1 MDSPSSRWYEP
12 REPRQNDSIA
22 PKHPRGAPSSCM
34 AIDFDLTFVLQML
47 LFAALIVVL
56 RPLLF
61 DPVLRVFEEREKR
74 TDGARQSARQM
85 QEEAGSLLSRYE
97 GELARVHDVARQE
110 RERARGETARMEA
123 ELLGQARQTAN
134 QIVEEGRLQI
144 DRERRRIQFTLG
156 QESERLAQTVAEAV
170 LGRSLH

>member
-1 MDSPSSRWYEP
+1 
-12 REPRQNDSIA
+12 
-22 PKHPRGAPSSCM
+22 
-34 AIDFDLTFVLQML
+34 
-47 LFAALIVVL
+47 
-56 RPLLF
+56 
-61 DPVLRVFEEREKR
+61 
-74 TDGARQSARQM
+74 
-85 QEEAGSLLSRYE
+85 
-97 GELARVHDVARQE
+97 VARQE
-110 RERARGETARMEA
+110 REQARAETARMEA

>member
-1 MDSPSSRWYEP
+1 
-12 REPRQNDSIA
+12 
-22 PKHPRGAPSSCM
+22 M

-85 QEEAGSLLSRYE
+85 QEEGARCGPPGARAG
-97 GELARVHDVARQE
+97 AR
-110 RERARGETARMEA
+110 
-123 ELLGQARQTAN
+123 
-134 QIVEEGRLQI
+134 
-144 DRERRRIQFTLG
+144 
-156 QESERLAQTVAEAV
+156 
-170 LGRSLH
+170 

>member
-1 MDSPSSRWYEP
+1 
-12 REPRQNDSIA
+12 
-22 PKHPRGAPSSCM
+22 M

-61 DPVLRVFEEREKR
+61 EPVLRVFEEREKR

-85 QEEAGSLLSRYE
+85 QEEAGALLSRYE
-97 GELARVHDVARQE
+97 TELARVHDVARQE
-110 RERARGETARMEA
+110 RERARSETARMEA
-123 ELLGQARQTAN
+123 ELLGQARQAAN

-144 DRERRRIQFTLG
+144 DRERRRLQFTLG
-156 QESERLAQTVAEAV
+156 QESERLARTVAEAV